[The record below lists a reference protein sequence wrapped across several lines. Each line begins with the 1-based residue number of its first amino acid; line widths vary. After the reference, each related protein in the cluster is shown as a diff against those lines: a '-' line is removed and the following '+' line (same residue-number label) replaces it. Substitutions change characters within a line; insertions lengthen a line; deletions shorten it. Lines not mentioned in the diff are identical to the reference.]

1 LGGERVN
8 IKTTVYLSLT
18 SIFAALYAVCVVAL
32 APISFQVFQVRVAD
46 ALLPLAILF
55 GWPAIIGLS
64 GGAFIANFFG
74 GLGFVDILGGCLA
87 NFLATY
93 TAWKIGRRNVR
104 GAWLVATAS
113 EILWVTVIVGSYLSY
128 LFQMPLEVGLSG
140 IFLGSLV
147 ATGILGSILLLLIS
161 RPVITQQL
169 ESRGLTIYRRQ
180 KRN

>member
-1 LGGERVN
+1 MN
-8 IKTTVYLSLT
+8 IKAAIHISLT
-18 SIFAALYAVCVVAL
+18 SIFGALYAVGVVAL

-55 GWPAIIGLS
+55 GWPAILGFS

-74 GLGFVDILGGCLA
+74 GLGFVDILGGSAA

-93 TAWKIGRRNVR
+93 IAWKIGRRNIK

-113 EILWVTVIVGSYLSY
+113 EILLVTAIVGSYLSY
-128 LFQMPLEVGLSG
+128 LFQMPLEVGLTG

-147 ATGILGSILLLLIS
+147 ATGILGSILLLVIS
-161 RPVITQQL
+161 RPMITQQL
-169 ESRGLTIYRRQ
+169 ESRGLTIYRKQ
-180 KRN
+180 TKS